1 MDERQIFHENLR
13 QEEVVGGSDRGFGLV
28 FAGVFAII
36 GAVKLWHGHAG
47 GGIWCAA
54 ALVFLILAIVR
65 PMLLAPLNRLWLKL
79 GLLLYKVVNPIVMA
93 LIFSL
98 AILPTGLLMRLFRKD
113 PLRLKCDPQARTFW
127 IERRPPGPAPDTMR
141 NQF

>member
-13 QEEVVGGSDRGFGLV
+13 QEEVVAGSDRGFGLV

-36 GAVKLWHGHAG
+36 GAVKLWHGHAV

-54 ALVFLILAIVR
+54 ALVFLILAIAR

-98 AILPTGLLMRLFRKD
+98 TILPTGLLMRLFRKD
-113 PLRLKCDPQARTFW
+113 PLRLKRDPQAHTFW